1 MSINQLPSWCPTVD
15 LNAVWSG
22 ECGVSITLDVAGVE
36 HRHRCGLK
44 AGHDRAHSCSCGC
57 EWKHQSPDGTMAKC

>member
-15 LNAVWSG
+15 LNTVWSG
-22 ECGVSITLDVAGVE
+22 ECGVSITLDVAGAE

-44 AGHDRAHSCSCGC
+44 AGHDRAHSCGC
-57 EWKHQSPDGTMAKC
+57 EWKQQSPDGTMVKC